1 MFFGLTNSPATFQ
14 RTINQMFRE
23 MKMHYPTELFIYM
36 DDILITTCDNI
47 NQHWQITH
55 EVLDKLQEESYFL
68 QLAKCEFKK
77 EKVDYL
83 GVVISKERIH
93 INPMKVKGLAN
104 WPREL
109 HMIKQVRSTLG
120 VLGYQRPFI
129 PGFTHIARLLTN
141 LLKKGTTFT
150 WSKTHT
156 KAINRL
162 IIIVLSD
169 PVLFRPDPK
178 RPFILE
184 VDASAFATGAI
195 LYQEHEETGPK
206 HPVGYHSQTFNLAEQ
221 NYNVYNR
228 EFLAIIRGLENWW
241 HLLVGSPHPIVVLM
255 DHNNLQYYQHLQCIN
270 RRIAHYLLRMVD
282 YNIRLKHQ
290 LGAMNKADHLS
301 RWPDYDQGKDNNQNV
316 MALLDHLFANVL
328 NLTTL
333 QEDVCQLQK
342 DHPTILCMW
351 KSEHGL
357 NETNTRWYKDHWL
370 VVMEDDIL
378 RRGVTHLIHSSNTTG
393 HPGIAKTLTLMN
405 QNYWWPKMKNFIT
418 EYIWGCVTCQS
429 HKNITTWPK
438 PPQFPIKTNPEAQP
452 FEVIAL
458 DFITKLPPS
467 EGYDSIL
474 TITNHDCLKGSIFI
488 PCRESIDTIGVAELY
503 ATHVFPHYSL
513 S

>member
-36 DDILITTCDNI
+36 DDILIATCDNI
-47 NQHWQITH
+47 NQHQQITH
-55 EVLDKLQEESYFL
+55 KVLDKLQEESYFL
-68 QLAKCEFKK
+68 QLAKCEFEK

-93 INPMKVKGLAN
+93 IDPMKVKGLAN

-228 EFLAIIRGLENWW
+228 EFLAIIR
-241 HLLVGSPHPIVVLM
+241 
-255 DHNNLQYYQHLQCIN
+255 
-270 RRIAHYLLRMVD
+270 
-282 YNIRLKHQ
+282 
-290 LGAMNKADHLS
+290 
-301 RWPDYDQGKDNNQNV
+301 
-316 MALLDHLFANVL
+316 
-328 NLTTL
+328 
-333 QEDVCQLQK
+333 
-342 DHPTILCMW
+342 
-351 KSEHGL
+351 
-357 NETNTRWYKDHWL
+357 
-370 VVMEDDIL
+370 
-378 RRGVTHLIHSSNTTG
+378 
-393 HPGIAKTLTLMN
+393 
-405 QNYWWPKMKNFIT
+405 
-418 EYIWGCVTCQS
+418 
-429 HKNITTWPK
+429 
-438 PPQFPIKTNPEAQP
+438 
-452 FEVIAL
+452 
-458 DFITKLPPS
+458 
-467 EGYDSIL
+467 
-474 TITNHDCLKGSIFI
+474 
-488 PCRESIDTIGVAELY
+488 
-503 ATHVFPHYSL
+503 
-513 S
+513 